1 MNMSLYKNR
10 SKFFILFFFVS
21 LFLSCKN
28 ENVVTNT
35 GKSLV
40 NNTVSVENN
49 TPLGQASVLDNVS
62 DRDILK
68 VAMASKDHSTLVTA
82 VQSARIEHI
91 LSNAGPLTVFA
102 PNNNAFEKLPDGTVQ
117 NLLNPEN
124 IELLATVLTR
134 HAAPGSFDMIR
145 LKKEAQKGRKLY
157 MATGDYLDILVEG
170 DDIFINGC
178 KILTSIQTSNGIINV
193 IDKVILISK

>member
-10 SKFFILFFFVS
+10 SKFFILIFFVS

>member
-10 SKFFILFFFVS
+10 SKFFISIFFVS

>member
-1 MNMSLYKNR
+1 MSLYKNR
-10 SKFFILFFFVS
+10 SKFFISFFFVS

>member
-10 SKFFILFFFVS
+10 SKFFISFFFVS

>member
-1 MNMSLYKNR
+1 MSLYKNR